1 MKAQFRVIVFFVIVH
16 LLSSCG
22 VSAEE
27 YSILRAKNEELQSEL
42 VSLNNALVNADNE
55 IENLTENINVLEQEK
70 DDHEKLIEEFQE
82 KSNELEEL
90 NKELKE
96 EKSSLQVEKREL
108 ESQLTFFICD
118 ESIVDMKYETI
129 LNVSDILS
137 GWLAKQSYVVRTN
150 YTYRDTIWN
159 NTDTKIHSVQYL
171 HSDGEIYVDH
181 FLVYFDEFGWTEGVF
196 WLSGQCWLTK
206 E

>member
-1 MKAQFRVIVFFVIVH
+1 MKRKYLLLLLFVVI
-16 LLSSCG
+16 LSSGCAPT
-22 VSAEE
+22 VPETDYLIAQ
-27 YSILRAKNEELQSEL
+27 AKIGGLQSEL
-42 VSLNNALVNADNE
+42 VSVINELAIANNK
-55 IENLTENINVLEQEK
+55 IENLRQENDEYEQV
-70 DDHEKLIEEFQE
+70 IEELQAE
-82 KSNELEEL
+82 YDELKKSNDDI
-90 NKELKE
+90 KQ
-96 EKSSLQVEKREL
+96 EKSSLQAEKLKLEREINSFKCT
-108 ESQLTFFICD
+108 ESLA
-118 ESIVDMKYETI
+118 DMQYETI

-137 GWLAKQSYVVRTN
+137 GWMARQSYVVRTN

-171 HSDGEIYVDH
+171 HDDGNTYVDH